1 MSIRRA
7 AQERGHQ
14 IKLTTA
20 NRIEFKRL
28 SKSGHIG
35 RSDSGARTFGGRG
48 EASESAQKF
57 GKILAGQIASEKSL
71 SNQRGQKR
79 FAKEFQKFVWPF

>member
-14 IKLTTA
+14 INLTMA

-28 SKSGHIG
+28 SKNGDIG
-35 RSDSGARTFGGRG
+35 RSDGGTRTFGGRG

-57 GKILAGQIASEKSL
+57 GKILAGQIADEKSL
-71 SNQRGQKR
+71 SNQGGQKR
-79 FAKEFQKFVWPF
+79 FAKGLQTFVWPF